1 MDMLRWSDFVVVR
14 FYHVEQRCAS
24 SDTCT
29 TCTVFQRSRVTA
41 YSRNFEHA
49 PIQNPQTPVDGP
61 SVDICSSRRALRNA
75 STLEIVSLMAFIVV
89 V

>member
-1 MDMLRWSDFVVVR
+1 M
-14 FYHVEQRCAS
+14 
-24 SDTCT
+24 
-29 TCTVFQRSRVTA
+29 TA

-75 STLEIVSLMAFIVV
+75 STLDIVSLVAFIVV